1 VTADA
6 ERPEIVEHGA
16 PGEPAA
22 DEAPANEVIEQP
34 AKIMR
39 IGSMIRQ
46 LLEEVRNAELDERS
60 RDRMRDIYEISVSEL
75 AGTLSPDL
83 RQELAR
89 LAMPFADD
97 GAPSEAELRVAQA
110 QLVGW
115 LEGLFQGI
123 QATMFAQQMMAR
135 QQLEQMRQLPP
146 GAPPP
151 PGMPGP
157 MGPQGAEHRPGTYL

>member
-1 VTADA
+1 MSADA
-6 ERPEIVEHGA
+6 ERPEIVDH
-16 PGEPAA
+16 PGVVPG
-22 DEAPANEVIEQP
+22 DEREGDPGHNEVIEQP

-46 LLEEVRNAELDERS
+46 LLEEVRNAELDDRS
-60 RDRMRDIYEISVSEL
+60 RDRMREIYEISVAEL

-83 RQELAR
+83 RSELAR
-89 LAMPFADD
+89 LTMPFSET
-97 GAPSEAELRVAQA
+97 GAPPSGAELRVAQA

-123 QATMFAQQMMAR
+123 QATMVAQQMMAR

-146 GAPPP
+146 GM
-151 PGMPGP
+151 GPGP
-157 MGPQGAEHRPGTYL
+157 MTPGGSDHRPGTYL